1 MNLWIL
7 SQNKDSLEK
16 AEKVKVVYMDDYDE
30 YGEPVMVRLEDRVFE
45 NHKKTYGIVVNDAYV
60 FGEYKTRKRALEVL
74 AEINSIKWWKYM
86 ADLNFELFI
95 RIIEKNHSEDEKNE
109 IFKLMNTYE
118 MPSE

>member
-7 SQNKDSLEK
+7 SQNKDLLEK

-74 AEINSIKWWKYM
+74 AEITKMLQINTITNGSYQEL
-86 ADLNFELFI
+86 DLLT
-95 RIIEKNHSEDEKNE
+95 
-109 IFKLMNTYE
+109 KLNILCNMSKTYI